1 MTSSISY
8 GYYNVLPVSQR
19 GATVD
24 DQQLNETSSESTI
37 YAKAQSPPLPPQEA
51 EPKGEPNIL
60 PRQNGLMPVMV
71 FPRRKDSKFFQFS
84 LPKHKFQRVQPGTT
98 EGRSSAAPFA
108 FHAPHSYVDN
118 KISNQTEIW
127 CEASYD
133 QNLIP
138 CEISAP
144 LDD

>member
-1 MTSSISY
+1 MHKKVCTKIKPVLFFTDSSQTEEWKDLELQPVTSSISY

-24 DQQLNETSSESTI
+24 DQQLDETSSESTI
-37 YAKAQSPPLPPQEA
+37 YAKAQSPTLPPQEA
-51 EPKGEPNIL
+51 EHKQEPNSL

-98 EGRSSAAPFA
+98 
-108 FHAPHSYVDN
+108 
-118 KISNQTEIW
+118 Q
-127 CEASYD
+127 
-133 QNLIP
+133 
-138 CEISAP
+138 
-144 LDD
+144 